1 MKQNRVLARVRTGEP
16 AVIGWLVSGAP
27 MMAEMMAPLGFDG
40 LLLDAQH
47 GYWSYEGLLQAL
59 LIVGDSDTTPL
70 VRVAENNY
78 GIIGR
83 TLDAGALG
91 IIVPM
96 VNTPEQA
103 QKAVAYCRYPP
114 DGDRSS
120 GGIRRDRY
128 GADYIEAANSE
139 IMLTIMIETRQA
151 VEAVDEIISVP
162 GIDCV
167 MIGPGDLAMSLG
179 CFPERGHEHEGC
191 LMQVLEA
198 CQRRG
203 VPMGMACLST
213 EECVRRAEQGMVF
226 LPCGNEIGWARA
238 GGAAHLQAVRAAV
251 GEAQ

>member
-1 MKQNRVLARVRTGEP
+1 MKQNRVLARVRAGEP

-96 VNTPEQA
+96 VNTAEQA

-128 GADYIEAANSE
+128 GTDYIKAANSE

-151 VEAVDEIISVP
+151 VERVDEIISVP

-179 CFPERGHEHEGC
+179 CFPERGEEHEGC
-191 LMQVLEA
+191 LMRVLEA
-198 CQRRG
+198 CQRQG
-203 VPMGMACLST
+203 VPMGMACSST
-213 EECVRRAEQGMVF
+213 EECVRRAGQGMVF

-238 GGAAHLQAVRAAV
+238 GGAAHLEAVRAAIA
-251 GEAQ
+251 EAG